1 MVELQGGDL
10 AGGIVVRAFEEFT
23 PDATGLIQEARI
35 WWVRGSAVL
44 ITPHPD
50 APAGTT
56 VDVPTAVCDA
66 VGARVRALGA
76 PFVTTDL
83 ALRSDG
89 VWRVIEVGDGQV
101 SDLPAA
107 EDPALLMR
115 ALAAGS

>member
-1 MVELQGGDL
+1 MQ
-10 AGGIVVRAFEEFT
+10 
-23 PDATGLIQEARI
+23 DADGRTLEARI
-35 WWVRGSAVL
+35 WWVMGSAVL
-44 ITPHPD
+44 IAPHPD

-56 VDVPTAVCDA
+56 VDVPPAVRDA
-66 VGARVRALGA
+66 VGASVRALGA

-107 EDPALLMR
+107 EDPGRLMR
-115 ALAAGS
+115 ALAVGR